1 MTQANDQIG
10 KPPCF
15 EEDDLIPTWAFVL
28 VVRQIRDAI
37 CLQDIGGRVEWMNP
51 ACESMFGWTLA
62 DLRGRKAME
71 FISLPGNR
79 RLGLESR
86 NFRYD
91 LNSSIFMR
99 NVIGEFQR
107 RDGSRFC
114 AQQNFS
120 VLRLGPDPDQ
130 IKIVITCRDVS
141 KEMGIDRR
149 LQQVHSNLEYS
160 ANHDTLTNLAN
171 RKKLDDFLRSPPAE
185 RALQERKIG
194 VLQVDINKFKTIND
208 SLGHAAGDAVL
219 RHVARTLR
227 RHCGYSDLACRFGGD
242 EFLLVCM
249 SVDNPEALITLART
263 IIEDLKDP
271 IQLEDG
277 STTVIKVSI
286 GASYA
291 GQNCKSG
298 EELIQKADKAL
309 YNLKVDGQDDVV
321 LYTHEMGEKYRARIK
336 QMGELRV
343 ALAEDQL
350 EVFLQPQFSLTH
362 NRVSGCEA
370 LIRWNHPTE
379 GLLAPGLFLPAVEAA
394 GLASDVDYVAMNK
407 ALDALVALREQGHE
421 DMRMS
426 INVSS
431 AILGD
436 VNYPGLLDWGIQS
449 RDIDPQNI
457 CIEILENTIMDGG
470 GIKINT
476 AIERLRRVGV
486 QVALDDFGTGYA
498 GLAHMSTFDV
508 DEIKLDRSMVMR
520 LSDDP
525 RNRLIVSAIL
535 QLCRKLEIEVVA
547 EGVETDEQLTVLR
560 DASCPIIQG
569 YGVAKPMALDDFLT
583 WMQAYDPRNIDLSL
597 GASAPA
603 KILPMSAAGR

>member
-1 MTQANDQIG
+1 MG
-10 KPPCF
+10 KTPCI
-15 EEDDLIPTWAFVL
+15 EEDDLIPAWAFGL

-37 CLQDIGGRVEWMNP
+37 CLQDIRGHVEWMNP
-51 ACESMFGWTLA
+51 ACETMFGWSLKN
-62 DLRGRKAME
+62 LRGRKAME

-79 RLGLESR
+79 RLGLESQ

-91 LNSSIFMR
+91 LDSSIFMR
-99 NVIGEFQR
+99 NVISEFQR

-114 AQQNFS
+114 VQQNFS
-120 VLRLGPDPDQ
+120 VLHLGPDPDQ

-141 KEMGIDRR
+141 KEMSIDRR

-160 ANHDTLTNLAN
+160 ANHDALTNLAN
-171 RKKLDDFLRSPPAE
+171 RKKLDTFLQSAPA
-185 RALQERKIG
+185 RKALDARRIG
-194 VLQVDINKFKTIND
+194 VLQVDINGFKTIND
-208 SLGHAAGDAVL
+208 TLGHAAGDAVL
-219 RHVARTLR
+219 CHVAKTLR
-227 RHCGYSDLACRFGGD
+227 GHCGFSDLACRHGGD

-249 SVDNPEALITLART
+249 GCESSDALIERAKA
-263 IIEDLKDP
+263 IIEDLSAP
-271 IQLEDG
+271 IPWEDG
-277 STTVIKVSI
+277 DISIKVSI

-291 GQNCKSG
+291 GQNCRTG

-309 YNLKVDGQDDVV
+309 YNLKINGHEDVV

-343 ALAEDQL
+343 ALAEDQF

-370 LIRWNHPTE
+370 LIRWNHPTD
-379 GLLAPGLFLPAVEAA
+379 GLLAPGLFLPAVDAA

-407 ALDALVALREQGHE
+407 ALDALVRLRDEGFE
-421 DMRMS
+421 NMRMS

-436 VNYPGLLDWGIQS
+436 VNYPGLLDWGLQS

-470 GIKINT
+470 GIKITT

-535 QLCRKLEIEVVA
+535 RLCHKLEIEVVA
-547 EGVETDEQLTVLR
+547 EGVETDDQLAVLR
-560 DASCPIIQG
+560 DAHCPIIQG
-569 YGVAKPMALDDFLT
+569 YGVAKPMALDDLVT
-583 WMQAYDPRNIDLSL
+583 WMQTTTPQDVDLGL
-597 GASAPA
+597 EIGTPA